1 MGSVKAWP
9 FVGAVLWLGLK
20 FTSTMWLNWED
31 SAMAGTFVHLGILLA
46 ISVGVVTLR
55 KSFVTSIET
64 TFLDAMIEVAKPTLT
79 YALFA
84 TLAVG
89 TWYFGIHDA
98 GTQARKAEQ
107 AQQIEDALGTDE
119 AFASTLE
126 QRPDLTELDRERLYE
141 KQMENLE
148 IFYSP
153 AFHLGFAL
161 LGLVVMGM
169 LFSLVVTLLWRTVW
183 S

>member
-1 MGSVKAWP
+1 
-9 FVGAVLWLGLK
+9 
-20 FTSTMWLNWED
+20 
-31 SAMAGTFVHLGILLA
+31 
-46 ISVGVVTLR
+46 
-55 KSFVTSIET
+55 
-64 TFLDAMIEVAKPTLT
+64 MIEVAKPTLT

-89 TWYFGIHDA
+89 TWYFGIHEA

-107 AQQIEDALGTDE
+107 AQQIEEALGTDE
-119 AFASTLE
+119 AFAATLE
-126 QRPDLTELDRERLYE
+126 QRSDLTELDRERLYE
-141 KQMENLE
+141 KQIENLD

-161 LGLVVMGM
+161 LGLVMMGL
-169 LFSLVVTLLWRTVW
+169 LFSLVVTLLWRSVW